1 MVGMKSESSSNHLK
15 SASLDCPS
23 CEVASNG
30 ELLATMIFWETR
42 KSDMGLSLGQLGF
55 ENDKMYISCKYLY
68 ST

>member
-1 MVGMKSESSSNHLK
+1 MYTYVEILDRGKVLMVGMKSESSSNHLK

-23 CEVASNG
+23 CQVASNG

-55 ENDKMYISCKYLY
+55 
-68 ST
+68 